1 MPFSKALRQA
11 ALGHIMESPSLTTT
25 QRAVLDLTAQLR
37 REIAARISAYLKTY
51 LDIPHQVNQI
61 NANALQ
67 WHQSDADNR
76 DRLPHYFWQQ
86 IQIFDTVSGIN
97 WSDNSGEYI
106 GITLLADRTPTL
118 ELKNHLTG
126 VNKHIYAFDQA
137 GHSTF
142 EQIGLC
148 PNYDPRCRPWYQT
161 AQEAHC
167 GTWSSIYQ
175 YSNTVEVQLGL
186 MAVLPWY
193 DARDHFLGVLGCS
206 LSLSEISQFLNRLNI
221 GHQFTS
227 FIIEPSGTLVA
238 SSTLTQ
244 PFQINCD
251 RTATCLNAIQSGD
264 RLIQATMAHLYTYFD
279 NFAEIDSEYQLEFI
293 WDHEIQLIDIF
304 PFQDGRGLH
313 WLIVLV
319 IPESEFL
326 HNIPADHYHSSR
338 EATAALKRINQ
349 QLEQRIQQRTHSL
362 KRLDQ
367 ALKIS
372 EDRWQLALQG
382 SNDGIWDWNIQTNQ
396 IFFSPRAKEMLGY
409 EDHEIKNHLAE
420 WEKRIHPHDRERVLK
435 AIWEHL
441 DRKTPS
447 YSTEYRI
454 RCKEGH
460 YKWVLHRGQ
469 ALWNEIGDPIR
480 MVGSQTDLSQ
490 RKQAETELF
499 YHAYHDDLTRLP
511 NRAFF
516 MDRLHLALDQA
527 RQYSEHLFAVLFIDL
542 DRFKLVNDG
551 LGHLAGDELLIRVG
565 QKLQQ
570 CININDTLARLGGD
584 EFAILLYPI
593 QGISDSIIV
602 AERILAVLEEP
613 FILEEQTVSISAS
626 IGITFSHYYAAEHSY
641 KHSTDILRDADLA
654 MYHAKHHS
662 SSKYAIFDSKM
673 QMNTLMRLRLEND
686 LRAAIQSSK
695 LKVYYQPIVCL
706 KTGKINSFE
715 ALVRLPD
722 PKKGLISPGEFIPI
736 AEETGLIV
744 PLGEWVLR
752 AACQQ
757 LREWQIQGWVDTH
770 VSVSVNVAG
779 QQFSQKK
786 IVNLVQQILEE
797 TGLTPANLRLEITE
811 SGIGEHLEW
820 VARRLSQL
828 RQMGIQ
834 ILIDDFGTGYSSL
847 DRLQHFPIDTL
858 KIDRSFVAPMTTPN
872 SNSKK
877 FVEAIANFAHSLG
890 FSIVAEGIETV
901 EQKQL
906 IQNIGCE
913 YGQGNLFSHA
923 VDAAK
928 IGAFIQRHPNLMIE
942 HHR

>member
-1 MPFSKALRQA
+1 MPLSKALRQA
-11 ALGHIMESPSLTTT
+11 ALGHTMESQSLTTT
-25 QRAVLDLTAQLR
+25 QRAVLDLAAQLR

-51 LDIPHQVNQI
+51 LDKPHEINQI
-61 NANALQ
+61 NANVLK
-67 WHQSDADNR
+67 WGNSHLDNR
-76 DRLPHYFWQQ
+76 DSLPQYFWQQ
-86 IQIFDTVSGIN
+86 LQIFDSVSGLN
-97 WSDNSGEYI
+97 WADNTGKYI
-106 GITLLADRTPTL
+106 AITLLGDRTPTL
-118 ELKNHLTG
+118 ELKNENTSH
-126 VNKHIYAFDQA
+126 NKHIYTFDPT
-137 GHSTF
+137 GNSTV
-142 EQIGLC
+142 EPIGFSA
-148 PNYDPRCRPWYQT
+148 NYDPRFRAWYQI
-161 AQEAHC
+161 AQDAHC
-167 GTWSSIYQ
+167 AAWSSIYQ
-175 YSNTVEVQLGL
+175 YSNTVEIQLGL
-186 MAVLPWY
+186 MAVLPCY
-193 DARDHFLGVLGCS
+193 DATNHFLGVLGCR
-206 LSLSEISQFLNRLNI
+206 LSLSDISQFLKTLNI
-221 GHQFTS
+221 NDQSTT
-227 FIIEPSGTLVA
+227 FILEPSGTLVA
-238 SSTLTQ
+238 SSTLTR
-244 PFQINCD
+244 PFDLNCD
-251 RTATCLNAIQSGD
+251 RTATCLNALQSGD
-264 RLIQATMAHLYTYFD
+264 PLIQAVMTHLYTYFND
-279 NFAEIDSEYQLEFI
+279 LAAIDCQYQLEFI
-293 WDHEIQLIDIF
+293 WDHQIQLIDIF
-304 PFQDGRGLH
+304 PFKDNRGLH

-319 IPESEFL
+319 TPESKFIQ
-326 HNIPADHYHSSR
+326 NIPPDYYHSSR
-338 EATAALKRINQ
+338 EASVTLKRINQ
-349 QLEQRIQQRTHSL
+349 QLEQRIQQRTYSL
-362 KRLDQ
+362 KQLDQ
-367 ALKIS
+367 ALKTS
-372 EDRWQLALQG
+372 EDRWQLALEG
-382 SNDGIWDWNIQTNQ
+382 SNDGIWDWNIQTNE

-409 EDHEIKNHLAE
+409 EDHEMTQHLTE

-435 AIWEHL
+435 AIWDHL
-441 DRKTPS
+441 ERKTS
-447 YSTEYRI
+447 GYSTEYRI
-454 RCKEGH
+454 RCKNGQ

-469 ALWNEIGDPIR
+469 ALWNEMGDPIR
-480 MVGSQTDLSQ
+480 MVGSQTDLSE
-490 RKQAETELF
+490 RKQAETKLF

-516 MDRLHLALDQA
+516 MDRLHLALEQA
-527 RQYSEHLFAVLFIDL
+527 RQYCDRLFAVLFIDL

-551 LGHLAGDELLIRVG
+551 LGHFAGDELLIQVG

-570 CININDTLARLGGD
+570 CINSNDTLARLGGD

-593 QGISDSIIV
+593 QGISDSILV
-602 AERILAVLEEP
+602 AERILAVLEQP
-613 FILEEQTVSISAS
+613 FIIADQTVSITAS
-626 IGITFSHYYAAEHSY
+626 IGITFSHYYAADHSY

-662 SSKYAIFDSKM
+662 SSNYAIFDSKM

-706 KTGKINSFE
+706 KTGKIKSFE
-715 ALVRLPD
+715 ALVRLPN

-757 LREWQIQGWVDTH
+757 LRQWQIQGWVDDN

-786 IVNLVQQILEE
+786 IVNLVQQILQE

-811 SGIGEHLEW
+811 SAIGEHLEW

-847 DRLQHFPIDTL
+847 DRLQRFPIDTV
-858 KIDRSFVAPMTTPN
+858 KIDRSFVAPMTSPN

-913 YGQGNLFSHA
+913 YGQGNLFSQA
-923 VDAAK
+923 VDVEK
-928 IGAFIQRHPNLMIE
+928 ITALIQRNPIF
-942 HHR
+942 